1 MTKYKLLAVMSI
13 GIFLTG
19 CKSLQ
24 VAANKPIESYQSSIK
39 EESSANEL
47 SDSSEMKT
55 IDSNEGKPMVTE
67 KFEVLLPPFLNNV
80 DGVTE
85 LDKNLFTGVQN
96 NFTDKEINIYE
107 DSLTFINGYTTYS
120 LETNSIVF
128 IGIIVNNTADTVTDI
143 SGNLGSIKLKNY
155 SDVNIANGSFKF
167 KKEDFD
173 VLKPKQAEVVIITA
187 PVMPTGKEMPTKDI
201 IFEEKEIS
209 ALPYGFEYRVIEA
222 GN

>member
-67 KFEVLLPPFLNNV
+67 KFEVLLPPFLYIV
-80 DGVTE
+80 DW
-85 LDKNLFTGVQN
+85 
-96 NFTDKEINIYE
+96 
-107 DSLTFINGYTTYS
+107 
-120 LETNSIVF
+120 
-128 IGIIVNNTADTVTDI
+128 
-143 SGNLGSIKLKNY
+143 GNRI
-155 SDVNIANGSFKF
+155 
-167 KKEDFD
+167 
-173 VLKPKQAEVVIITA
+173 
-187 PVMPTGKEMPTKDI
+187 
-201 IFEEKEIS
+201 
-209 ALPYGFEYRVIEA
+209 R
-222 GN
+222 